1 METPRVLIRPAPPY
15 EPPIRSVEVDGSPDR
30 PTPSPA
36 GARRRNAPDRS
47 SAQAV
52 EARRFAVGTVTLV
65 LEVLDRRRGVNQLDG
80 VVTQQLLAELTA
92 LARVHGPVRPSS
104 GALPQVVENAATLR
118 RVHVQ
123 MRGPGTAEVFGS
135 CRRGE
140 RVRAFAARIEQL
152 PCRVRGAPG
161 HYRPGLPRNVE
172 YRWQLVDFTLV

>member
-15 EPPIRSVEVDGSPDR
+15 EPPVRSAEADR
-30 PTPSPA
+30 PSAPRAPA
-36 GARRRNAPDRS
+36 GVRRREAING
-47 SAQAV
+47 SARAV

-104 GALPQVVENAATLR
+104 GAPPHVMDNAATLR

-123 MRGPGTAEVFGS
+123 MRGPGAAEVFGS

-152 PCRVRGAPG
+152 PCRVRVAPG
-161 HYRPGLPRNVE
+161 RYRPALPRNVE
-172 YRWQLVDFTLV
+172 YRWQLVDFTIV